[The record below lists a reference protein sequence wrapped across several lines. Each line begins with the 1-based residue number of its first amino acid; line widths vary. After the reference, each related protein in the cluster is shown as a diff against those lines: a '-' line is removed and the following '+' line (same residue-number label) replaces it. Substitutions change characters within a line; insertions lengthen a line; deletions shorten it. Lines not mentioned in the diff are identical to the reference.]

1 MSRLITTGKT
11 PLTASTWIAIL
22 SLSLVVNLPGLAVTP
37 MLGTLAKVFP
47 HTTQIE
53 KQLLTIMPNLLII
66 PFVLLSGKLSLTKH
80 KIATVVGALIIF
92 TASAVAYLF
101 ASTMTALIIFS
112 ATLGIGAGLLI
123 PFSTGLLADT
133 FTGRYR
139 MQQMGL
145 QSGVSNLTLVLGTYA
160 VGWLAIGSWHLP
172 FVVYLVGLIPL
183 LLSIRLK
190 GIPEADLDV
199 TSKALATDVE
209 EITVGIATL
218 DSDESRRTG
227 EARQMA
233 QRALSGDN
241 GVDDPADLHAEKAVK
256 VKEKIVNGF
265 YLNRLISIIGLYF
278 FISFATMSISYY
290 CPFLVEKEDWSTSLT
305 GAVTA
310 LYFFFIFVTGVT
322 LPWLLKFFRKST
334 FIAGGFIMLAG
345 LAMFALIHNQWSLC
359 IGASLCGFG
368 YGICQPLIYD
378 KASRVVADQSKSTLS
393 LAFVLAANYV
403 AIVLTPF
410 IIDFCRVAFHAGH
423 MTGFAFYLCA
433 GCTAIYC
440 LIALWKRRSFAFDVD
455 KSYYS

>member
-11 PLTASTWIAIL
+11 PLTATTWIAIL

-101 ASTMTALIIFS
+101 ATTMTALIIFS
-112 ATLGIGAGLLI
+112 STLGIGAGLLI

-145 QSGVSNLTLVLGTYA
+145 QSGVSNITLVLGTYA

-183 LLSIRLK
+183 LLSIKLK
-190 GIPEADLDV
+190 GIPKADLDEAS
-199 TSKALATDVE
+199 TSAGTAKAATAAV
-209 EITVGIATL
+209 
-218 DSDESRRTG
+218 S
-227 EARQMA
+227 
-233 QRALSGDN
+233 
-241 GVDDPADLHAEKAVK
+241 PAG
-256 VKEKIVNGF
+256 VKEKIVKGF
-265 YLNRLISIIGLYF
+265 YINRLISIIGLYF
-278 FISFATMSISYY
+278 FISFATICISYY
-290 CPFLVEKEDWSTSLT
+290 CPFLVEKEDWSPSLA
-305 GAVTA
+305 GAITA
-310 LYFFFIFVTGVT
+310 LYFFFIFVTGVS
-322 LPWLLKFFRKST
+322 LPWLVKFFKKTT
-334 FIAGGFIMLAG
+334 FLAGGFIMLGG
-345 LAMFALIHNQWSLC
+345 LALFALIHSPWSFC
-359 IGASLCGFG
+359 VGASLCGFG
-368 YGICQPLIYD
+368 YGMCQPMIYD
-378 KASRVVADQSKSTLS
+378 KASRAVADPSKSTLS
-393 LAFVLAANYV
+393 LAFVLAANYL

-410 IIDFCRVAFHAGH
+410 IIDLLRGAFNAGH
-423 MTGFAFYLCA
+423 VTGFAFYLCA

-440 LIALWKRRSFAFDVD
+440 LVALWKRKSFAFDVD
-455 KSYYS
+455 ESYYS

>member
-11 PLTASTWIAIL
+11 PLTATTWIAIL

-37 MLGTLAKVFP
+37 MLGTLGKVFP
-47 HTTQIE
+47 GTTQIE

-101 ASTMTALIIFS
+101 ASSMAALIIFS

-145 QSGVSNLTLVLGTYA
+145 QSGVSNITLVLGTYA

-172 FVVYLVGLIPL
+172 FVVYLVGLVPL
-183 LLSIRLK
+183 LLSIKLK
-190 GIPEADLDV
+190 GIPKEDLDV
-199 TSKALATDVE
+199 TGKALASDVE
-209 EITVGIATL
+209 QITEGVLSL
-218 DSDESRRTG
+218 DSDETRRTS
-227 EARQMA
+227 EARKMSE
-233 QRALSGDN
+233 RALSGDDGIDN
-241 GVDDPADLHAEKAVK
+241 PADLKPTRSAT

-265 YLNRLISIIGLYF
+265 YINRIISIIGLYF
-278 FISFATMSISYY
+278 FISFATMCISYY
-290 CPFLVEKEDWSTSLT
+290 CPFLVEKENWSSSLA

-310 LYFFFIFVTGVT
+310 LYFFFIFVTGVS
-322 LPWLLKFFRKST
+322 LPWLVRFFKKTT
-334 FIAGGFIMLAG
+334 FVAGGFIMLAG
-345 LAMFALIHNQWSLC
+345 LAMFAFIQSPWSFC
-359 IGASLCGFG
+359 VGASLCGFG
-368 YGICQPLIYD
+368 YGMCQPMIYD
-378 KASRVVADQSKSTLS
+378 KASRAVADPSKSTLS
-393 LAFVLAANYV
+393 LAFVLSANYL

-410 IIDFCRVAFHAGH
+410 IIDLLRGAFHAGH
-423 MTGFAFYLCA
+423 VNGFAFYLCA
-433 GCTAIYC
+433 GFTAIYC
-440 LIALWKRRSFAFDVD
+440 LIALWKRKSFAFSVD